1 MQSNGIPQASQPI
14 DTNLMWATI
23 ILTFCLFGLAQP
35 NTRLDFRYSLR
46 LFSVRVAGAIITVRF
61 DSHVIVKNIRT
72 VSSPRGSFSC
82 TPSDFHNH
90 HNSGKHFWFNS
101 NSTKIT
107 LYLKLALPTAPPLF
121 NYRGR
126 WGPSLTLW
134 DYGRV
139 NWHAHSMCDIYYWRS
154 CIFQGFI
161 WTEVWVPM
169 DMDIGST
176 GTTQGDPWHWQ

>member
-82 TPSDFHNH
+82 TPLT
-90 HNSGKHFWFNS
+90 
-101 NSTKIT
+101 STTTTIQVSIFYLIPT
-107 LYLKLALPTAPPLF
+107 VLKLHYP
-121 NYRGR
+121 
-126 WGPSLTLW
+126 
-134 DYGRV
+134 
-139 NWHAHSMCDIYYWRS
+139 
-154 CIFQGFI
+154 
-161 WTEVWVPM
+161 
-169 DMDIGST
+169 
-176 GTTQGDPWHWQ
+176 